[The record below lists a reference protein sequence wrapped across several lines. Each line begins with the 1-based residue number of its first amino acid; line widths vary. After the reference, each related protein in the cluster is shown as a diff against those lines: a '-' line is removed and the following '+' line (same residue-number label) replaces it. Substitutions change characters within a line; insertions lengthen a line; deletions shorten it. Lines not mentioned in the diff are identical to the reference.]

1 MSRSAQIP
9 AMTPARKAAVL
20 LALLGDD
27 ASTEICK
34 HLGKDDLKLLAQEIS
49 DLDEITAEM
58 AAQVLQEYQG
68 LAVAPTAVAQAGPAF
83 AKKLVVKTLGDEGS
97 RPLVENVI
105 RAKEKAAQNLE
116 ALEKADPK
124 EIAKVLQEEHP
135 QTIALILAHLNTNL
149 TKAVLLLLPDQTRT
163 NAIKRLAQMQN
174 FSPDIVNKV
183 TARLLGKL
191 KPKKEDDRRAY
202 GGVRAVAELLNRID
216 GNVAKSIL
224 ETIEKE
230 NDGLAVSIRDQMFT
244 FEDFAGVPDVAMR
257 ELLSQVDKKS
267 LAMALKGASEGVQNR
282 FYSSMSS
289 RAVEMLKEDSEALGP
304 ARASDVKQAQAEIIL
319 VARKLETEGKITLRA
334 SEEEG
339 AYVG

>member
-1 MSRSAQIP
+1 MSRSAQLP

>member
-1 MSRSAQIP
+1 VSRSAQLP

>member
-1 MSRSAQIP
+1 MSRSAQLP

-135 QTIALILAHLNTNL
+135 QTIALILAHLNANL

>member
-1 MSRSAQIP
+1 VSRSAQIP